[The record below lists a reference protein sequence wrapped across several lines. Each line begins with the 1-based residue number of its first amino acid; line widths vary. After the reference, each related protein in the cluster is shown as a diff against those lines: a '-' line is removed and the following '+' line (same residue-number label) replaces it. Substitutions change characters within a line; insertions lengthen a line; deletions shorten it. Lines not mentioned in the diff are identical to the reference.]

1 MKEIPISYVRTNQ
14 WGIVIL
20 VLLSIFLQSPWVIVG
35 LWAIELA
42 GLLWG
47 AKGNLF
53 VRMVIPFLA
62 KKEGTTEAAE
72 LQRFNNGI
80 AVSLLTISVLSFAFG
95 WQLAGYIFASVVAL
109 AAFIAICGFCIG
121 CVIYYQYKQWK
132 LRFKT
137 SN

>member
-1 MKEIPISYVRTNQ
+1 MKEIPISFVRANQ

-20 VLLSIFLQSPWVIVG
+20 VLLSIFLQSSWVIIG
-35 LWAIELA
+35 LWVIEVL

-53 VRMVIPFLA
+53 ILLLKPFLV
-62 KKEGTTEAAE
+62 KEEGRTEAAE

-95 WQLAGYIFASVVAL
+95 WQLTGFIFASFVAL

-132 LRFKT
+132 LRWNIT
-137 SN
+137 H